1 MPNFDFS
8 PFMSRVKGN
17 PRKFV
22 TLISCLTL
30 LFSLGLCSRAFSKES
45 RTAPPKAS
53 STKRILVAYFSHS
66 GNTRELA
73 QQIHRKVGGE
83 LFEIVTVNPYPRD
96 YHAVVEQAQQEQ
108 NSGYRPRLK
117 TKIKNLKPYEVVFI
131 GYPNWWGTMPMP
143 LFTFLSEYDFSG
155 KIIVPFCTHEGSRL
169 GRSVEDIT
177 TLCPRSTI
185 LEGLAVR
192 GGAARNAQE
201 DVSEW
206 LRKIEA
212 VE

>member
-1 MPNFDFS
+1 MN
-8 PFMSRVKGN
+8 RIKGN
-17 PRKFV
+17 PRTFV

-30 LFSLGLCSRAFSKES
+30 LLSLGLCARAFSKES
-45 RTAPPKAS
+45 RTAPSKAL

-185 LEGLAVR
+185 LKGLAVR
-192 GGAARNAQE
+192 GGAARNAQD

-206 LRKIEA
+206 LWKIRGIE
-212 VE
+212 